1 MTATPPGESKAPEEN
16 SSTVN
21 PFAEAEKPTEGTEPA
36 KPEPETVPEPETT
49 EEVEK
54 PKRPGKSASKA
65 AWQDY
70 AAALGHS
77 TEGTTAE
84 IIARIDAE
92 YGAEPDPETAW
103 DEEPDDE
110 EGEEGEVLSKLLG
123 EHLPISAQS
132 GDLTGSVFINPAGI
146 PCITISIT
154 GMIGDTGLVIPATQ
168 ASDFEHVVNAL
179 RELAHSKL
187 A

>member
-16 SSTVN
+16 SPIEN
-21 PFAEAEKPTEGTEPA
+21 PFAETEAEKSTDPVKTENDEVEPT
-36 KPEPETVPEPETT
+36 PE
-49 EEVEK
+49 EK
-54 PKRPGKSASKA
+54 PKRPGKSASKV

-84 IIARIDAE
+84 IIARIDNE
-92 YGAEPDPETAW
+92 SGAKSNPEE
-103 DEEPDDE
+103 DEED
-110 EGEEGEVLSKLLG
+110 EVLSKLLG

-168 ASDFEHVVNAL
+168 ASGFEHVVNAL
-179 RELAHSKL
+179 REIAHTKL